1 MAESE
6 LHSEEMKAAGAWRE
20 RGRNPRPP
28 LRGLSCACFQASTE
42 MSRPVHLVKQ
52 LATARSKSFKAST
65 ADEEGVPLAR
75 CINLQKEAQ

>member
-1 MAESE
+1 M
-6 LHSEEMKAAGAWRE
+6 WRE

>member
-1 MAESE
+1 MTESE

-42 MSRPVHLVKQ
+42 MSKCTGLDISRDDIIIIKSYFNENHDLKSSK
-52 LATARSKSFKAST
+52 ARR
-65 ADEEGVPLAR
+65 LH
-75 CINLQKEAQ
+75 